1 MNIQPRHSP
10 KFFSAM
16 LVAILTVSLFI
27 SEAIVAEAETV
38 DPSTFRD
45 LTILSGQSE
54 VEAIDGDHN
63 TVWSVSFNGWD
74 KEMLPNGNLLL
85 TYGQMEGPSTIR
97 EVNITTNQIVW
108 EIDYVDGMP
117 LSFTH
122 EADWLGVDQFGQ
134 DIFLIADTDNDRVVE
149 FFRNGTVIWSWY
161 AEDHYSYPHP
171 NAQYWTRIN
180 DADRLPDGTTMI
192 SLMCFNIIAI
202 VNTTESGEV
211 LWEYGVY
218 KDDTIL
224 ASAHNPEYTP
234 RGTLLIA
241 DTAHHRIIEVN
252 MTTKEIIWEYAPTG
266 NDALGMPRDADL
278 LPNGNMLICANTILE
293 INTTTKEVV
302 WRHETGGFN
311 YDADRLDTVLPTVN
325 ILSPTATT
333 YDGVAGVPISLSCDD
348 PWYDEMTYRIYDETA
363 DKWLTDQNV
372 TYDGATEVFLENQ
385 RTYTLYAWAKD
396 LVMEGGA
403 CPTSRAIVQLE
414 EASVQFTTS
423 LDETAPEISDVNV
436 TAEADI
442 TFNATV
448 TDDISGVKQVTL
460 NYVYVNDN
468 GTWNNDVDMAN
479 IEGDVWSAVI
489 PAFPN
494 NTTLA
499 YTISAEDNA
508 GNIATIDEMEYDYT
522 IPEYS
527 SWLLPSLLLVATLI
541 IVIYKKKLL
550 VGSRGFEQGTN
561 GDITRFYPANS
572 PFFNRSKTWYYIL

>member
-1 MNIQPRHSP
+1 MNRQPQHSS
-10 KFFSAM
+10 KFFSMM
-16 LVAILTVSLFI
+16 LVAILTASLFI
-27 SEAIVAEAETV
+27 SEASFAEAETI

-45 LTILSGQSE
+45 LTILSGQNK

-85 TYGQMEGPSTIR
+85 TYGQMEGTSSIR

-117 LSFTH
+117 LRFTH

-192 SLMCFNIIAI
+192 SLMCFKTIAI

-211 LWEYGVY
+211 LWEYGGY
-218 KDDTIL
+218 NEDTIEG
-224 ASAHNPEYTP
+224 AHNPEYTP

-241 DTAHHRIIEVN
+241 DSTHHRIIEVN

-266 NDALGMPRDADL
+266 NEFLGWPRDADL
-278 LPNGNMLICANTILE
+278 LPNGNMLICDNALWE

-302 WRHETGGFN
+302 WYHYTFGSN

-325 ILSPTATT
+325 ILSPAATT
-333 YDGVAGVPISLSCDD
+333 YDGSVGVPISLRCDD
-348 PWYDEMTYRIYDETA
+348 PWYDEMKYSIYDETA
-363 DKWLTDQNV
+363 GQWLTDCNV
-372 TYDGATEVFLENQ
+372 TYDGATEVILENQ

-414 EASVQFTTS
+414 ETSVQFTTA
-423 LDETAPEISDVNV
+423 LDKTAPEFSNVNV
-436 TAEADI
+436 AEEADI

-448 TDDISGVKQVTL
+448 TDDLSGVKQVTL
-460 NYVYVNDN
+460 DYVYVNDD
-468 GTWNNDVDMAN
+468 GTGNINVDMTN
-479 IEGDVWSAVI
+479 IEGDIWSAVI

-494 NTTLA
+494 NTTLT
-499 YTISAEDNA
+499 YTIAAEDNA
-508 GNIATIDEMEYDYT
+508 GNMATIDEVKYDYI

-527 SWLLPSLLLVATLI
+527 SWLLPSLLLVATLV
-541 IVIYKKKLL
+541 IVIYKKKLAGG
-550 VGSRGFEQGTN
+550 VAG
-561 GDITRFYPANS
+561 ICP
-572 PFFNRSKTWYYIL
+572 